1 MFLHQILS
9 SSIILSVL
17 WFLLSSCSVSACKYS
32 HLPFSNL
39 LQVLGSWCHVLT
51 DTLVYRSLNATW
63 VMAKMRF
70 EDWLMCV
77 TMVSCIDHSY
87 VALLYNLYLTSL
99 QCFYT
104 VLLILINV
112 SARYET
118 NLFPPDQLAS
128 IMADPDDVASRIYGS
143 IIVIPLEQCMLAST
157 WCVKICI
164 WLFLWR
170 LW

>member
-1 MFLHQILS
+1 
-9 SSIILSVL
+9 
-17 WFLLSSCSVSACKYS
+17 
-32 HLPFSNL
+32 
-39 LQVLGSWCHVLT
+39 
-51 DTLVYRSLNATW
+51 
-63 VMAKMRF
+63 MAKMRF

-77 TMVSCIDHSY
+77 TMVSCIDHPN
-87 VALLYNLYLTSL
+87 VAPFYNLYLTSL